1 MGKGHRDTTPG
12 SSTCSWGGL
21 VRNSESEA
29 FKGHWLVFSM
39 ISSAWE
45 CCAAQTGCLCSG
57 ALPEAHRVSR
67 TPPLPPPHPP
77 PRGFA
82 DSQPLYRALFPTK
95 ELHPQLLRT
104 RRVLCLGSP
113 ISGFVTPHCLI
124 SPQSLHTATPAFH
137 LLWEWE
143 KVVPKESRGSWFH
156 NHRSRLVL
164 GWKAPVRP
172 SHAMG
177 RDTLH

>member
-1 MGKGHRDTTPG
+1 MGKGHRDTTLG
-12 SSTCSWGGL
+12 SSTCSRGGL

-39 ISSAWE
+39 ISSARE
-45 CCAAQTGCLCSG
+45 CCAAQTGCLCRQVG
-57 ALPEAHRVSR
+57 LCLKPTGFPEPLLCLPHI
-67 TPPLPPPHPP
+67 P

-95 ELHPQLLRT
+95 ELHPQLLRM

-143 KVVPKESRGSWFH
+143 KAVPEESQCSWFH
-156 NHRSRLVL
+156 NHRSI
-164 GWKAPVRP
+164 
-172 SHAMG
+172 
-177 RDTLH
+177 